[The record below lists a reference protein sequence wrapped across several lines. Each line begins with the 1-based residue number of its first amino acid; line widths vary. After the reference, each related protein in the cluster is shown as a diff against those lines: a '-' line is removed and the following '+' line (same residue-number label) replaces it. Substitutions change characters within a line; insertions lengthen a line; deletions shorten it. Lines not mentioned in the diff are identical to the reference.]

1 MEYCDIIDLLLKDFY
16 EDFASTT
23 GNIIL
28 ESNSIDKLLDI
39 AVCENIDNIIDG
51 NIFSSQQ
58 RAKICFRSAYVLEYF
73 FLNGFLDE
81 TLHFDKILSFYPHI
95 KNASSCRHFS
105 KMSAVILSHNYDIDA
120 KLTENIGEAAAEWI
134 FAPKT
139 KVATIIW
146 CMEILMNLRN
156 KVEWIDEI
164 IPDIIAKIS
173 VNPTPGL
180 KVALRKW
187 TKNNCYYDK

>member
-73 FLNGFLDE
+73 
-81 TLHFDKILSFYPHI
+81 
-95 KNASSCRHFS
+95 
-105 KMSAVILSHNYDIDA
+105 
-120 KLTENIGEAAAEWI
+120 
-134 FAPKT
+134 
-139 KVATIIW
+139 
-146 CMEILMNLRN
+146 
-156 KVEWIDEI
+156 
-164 IPDIIAKIS
+164 
-173 VNPTPGL
+173 
-180 KVALRKW
+180 
-187 TKNNCYYDK
+187 